1 MGATTTFENNSVSI
15 WPRDWAR
22 GSPGDPLI
30 HLVLS
35 YVKHRFRGK
44 AAQRWWRYGAVPDST
59 CSCSSGKSPSH
70 CPRLLRKVRG
80 YYPTN
85 SRDNNNNIIIINLWA
100 EANYRRVPQSQVK
113 LRRTSFR
120 GQNHI
125 PQSGSVHGQRFIGSG
140 RGLLDLAN
148 VFMINCYARLCP

>member
-1 MGATTTFENNSVSI
+1 MLNTGSVG
-15 WPRDWAR
+15 RR
-22 GSPGDPLI
+22 
-30 HLVLS
+30 
-35 YVKHRFRGK
+35 
-44 AAQRWWRYGAVPDST
+44 RYGAVPDST
-59 CSCSSGKSPSH
+59 CCCSSGKSPSH

-85 SRDNNNNIIIINLWA
+85 SRDNNNNIIIIINLWV
-100 EANYRRVPQSQVK
+100 EAHYRRVPQSQVK
-113 LRRTSFR
+113 LRRTRRTSFG
-120 GQNHI
+120 GQNRI